1 MDEPVLLDDDDL
13 FSRDLAGHL
22 LRMDKPTRAKLDATN
37 PDSVVRMRIDGQTV
51 SITKAVPATDPQG
64 NILYDQR
71 GNPIPRQTTLYDAV
85 SKRYAGQP
93 NPVPILCYQE
103 HMTPVAVCRVCM
115 VQVTLTTKG
124 RSSDKLVPACYFPV
138 EAAMGDDPAGSS
150 ELVVNTLA
158 SPDERAAAR
167 IREAV
172 GLLVELLA
180 ADHLHPGA
188 HPANEL
194 EALARRFGVDQAQRF
209 ARPARLEPPE
219 KPGEGTPPE
228 PWNGSA
234 MLDAS
239 SPWFIVDR
247 TACILCDRCIRGCG
261 EVRRHYV
268 LGRARKGSDTRIAFD
283 WDSGMGASSCVQ
295 CGECFISCPTDAITI
310 KPGAK
315 PSPWDFVEEEQERE
329 AGWFGRL
336 FSRNRNTTP

>member
-1 MDEPVLLDDDDL
+1 VDELSSVDDDDL
-13 FSRDLAGHL
+13 FSRDLRGHL
-22 LRMDKPTRAKLDATN
+22 LRMDKPTRAKLDETI
-37 PDSVVRMRIDGQTV
+37 PDSVVRMRIDGQPV
-51 SITKAVPATDPQG
+51 AITKAVPATDPQG

-85 SKRYAGQP
+85 TKRYAGRP
-93 NPVPILCYQE
+93 NPVPVLCYQE

-115 VQVTLTTKG
+115 VQVTLTSKG

-138 EAAMGDDPAGSS
+138 EAAAGDDPAGSS

-158 SPDERAAAR
+158 SPDAKAATR

-172 GLLVELLA
+172 GLLVEMLA

-194 EALARRFGVDQAQRF
+194 EAIGRRFGVAEEQRF
-209 ARPARLEPPE
+209 ARPPRLEPPE
-219 KPGEGTPPE
+219 KPDPAAPPE
-228 PWNGSA
+228 PWTGGA
-234 MLDAS
+234 MLDSS
-239 SPWFIVDR
+239 SPWFVVDR

-268 LGRARKGSDTRIAFD
+268 IGRARKGSDARIAFD

-315 PSPWDFVEEEQERE
+315 PSPWDYQADEEERA
-329 AGWFGRL
+329 AGWFWGL
-336 FSRNRNTTP
+336 FSRNRTNTT